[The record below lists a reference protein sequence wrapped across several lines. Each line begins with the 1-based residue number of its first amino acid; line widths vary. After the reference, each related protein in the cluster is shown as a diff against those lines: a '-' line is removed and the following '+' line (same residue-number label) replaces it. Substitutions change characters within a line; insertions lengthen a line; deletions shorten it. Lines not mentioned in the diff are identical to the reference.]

1 MYRATPVISY
11 ILYRMVLAH
20 PITKSQRKLCYN
32 DVVYNMDLSP
42 PIISSHARD
51 WFAATYNVSIEQQY
65 DMEDHLPELMLN
77 NMYIPA
83 VERQFDYP
91 KNLHASPHH

>member
-20 PITKSQRKLCYN
+20 PITKQQRQVLYN
-32 DVVYNMDLSP
+32 DVVYDLDLSP
-42 PIISSHARD
+42 PVISSHARD

-65 DMEDHLPELMLN
+65 LLEDSLPELMLN
-77 NMYIPA
+77 NMYKPA
-83 VERQFDYP
+83 VECQFDYP
-91 KNLHASPHH
+91 KI